1 MIILLDNHEK
11 ILLNFETRKKLNKQE
26 NLNNFFLLTNFNQQ
40 LRRTIFFL
48 LSVKNNWRTAC
59 TLFKA
64 HFEVW
69 DNFWQLKP
77 FKNDENAFYFTL
89 KALSFS

>member
-1 MIILLDNHEK
+1 MIILLDNNEK

-40 LRRTIFFL
+40 LWRTIFFL
-48 LSVKNNWRTAC
+48 FSVKSNWRTAC

-77 FKNDENAFYFTL
+77 L
-89 KALSFS
+89 